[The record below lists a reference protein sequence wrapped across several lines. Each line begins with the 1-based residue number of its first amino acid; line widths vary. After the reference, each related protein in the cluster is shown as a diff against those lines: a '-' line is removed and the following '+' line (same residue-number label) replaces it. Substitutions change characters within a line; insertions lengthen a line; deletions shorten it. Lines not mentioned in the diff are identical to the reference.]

1 MVSYKPK
8 SQCANPA
15 TALIRDRSTPFETNI
30 RLKTIFLIL
39 GLTIL
44 ASCNLQPKKEGK
56 ISKEQ
61 VLENIQTLR
70 NAGFFEVYE
79 SMSDLEVYDTIYADR
94 KKRYSEIFEKQY
106 DPGMDLDAIQLAEY
120 DRTKLLFIDLE
131 ADVAMDNNIYVEVIK
146 AFRILSNNKFEPTDI
161 KEQWT
166 SETGPIEVSFKSD
179 GSLIKFEPEYQ
190 DDWLHES
197 VFKICQEELER
208 KSIRITDCLSD
219 DGYGYGQA
227 IAIMRLSEK
236 EQKILENKLNWKFTQ
251 D

>member
-1 MVSYKPK
+1 
-8 SQCANPA
+8 
-15 TALIRDRSTPFETNI
+15 
-30 RLKTIFLIL
+30 
-39 GLTIL
+39 
-44 ASCNLQPKKEGK
+44 LQTKKESK

-106 DPGMDLDAIQLAEY
+106 DPGMDLDAIKLAEC
-120 DRTKLLFIDLE
+120 DKTKLLFIDLE
-131 ADVAMDNNIYVEVIK
+131 ADVAMDNNVYIQVIK
-146 AFRILSNNKFEPTDI
+146 AFGILSNKKFDPTGI

-166 SETGPIEVSFKSD
+166 SETGPIDVSFKSND
-179 GSLIKFEPEYQ
+179 SLIKFKPEYQ

-197 VFKICQEELER
+197 VFKVCLAELER
-208 KSIRITDCLSD
+208 NSIRITDCLSD

-227 IAIMRLSEK
+227 IAIMRLTEK
-236 EQKILENKLNWKFTQ
+236 EQKILENKLSWKFTSSQ
-251 D
+251 KMEQR